1 MKLLEHICW
10 RSEDS
15 YKHGPPA
22 ELGAEITIS
31 ILLSVQTNRIVP
43 SQAHQLL
50 YERLE
55 INCALTSWQWLSKF
69 INFIVAIVTVWDRV
83 WHGLLDFNEHLSLLS
98 VINIIAVVIII
109 VIISRSNISSE
120 HDAFRN
126 PGILKIQRN
135 YAKNT
140 QKFAN

>member
-15 YKHGPPA
+15 YKHGLNAPPA

-55 INCALTSWQWLSKF
+55 INCAPTS
-69 INFIVAIVTVWDRV
+69 
-83 WHGLLDFNEHLSLLS
+83 
-98 VINIIAVVIII
+98 
-109 VIISRSNISSE
+109 
-120 HDAFRN
+120 
-126 PGILKIQRN
+126 
-135 YAKNT
+135 
-140 QKFAN
+140 